1 MGLYMLDDTLLN
13 NQLHYVQKNRNSKRH
28 KRLLKLKKLLD
39 KKTLR
44 HPRTQP
50 QMVDRRNWDR
60 INIVLYKRYG
70 H

>member
-1 MGLYMLDDTLLN
+1 MLDDTLSKDKL
-13 NQLHYVQKNRNSKRH
+13 QYIQSNRNSKRH
-28 KRLLKLKKLLD
+28 KRLLNLKKLLD

-44 HPRTQP
+44 CPRTQS

-60 INIVLYKRYG
+60 ISIVLYKRYG

>member
-1 MGLYMLDDTLLN
+1 MLDDTLLN
-13 NQLHYVQKNRNSKRH
+13 NQLA
-28 KRLLKLKKLLD
+28 
-39 KKTLR
+39 LR
-44 HPRTQP
+44 CPRTQS